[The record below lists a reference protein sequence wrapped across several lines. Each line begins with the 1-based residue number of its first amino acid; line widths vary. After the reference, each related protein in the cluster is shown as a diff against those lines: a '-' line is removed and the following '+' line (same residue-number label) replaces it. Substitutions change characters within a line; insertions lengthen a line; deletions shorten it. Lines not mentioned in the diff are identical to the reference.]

1 MKIRSRIRTIGG
13 HVYRD
18 FVVDMGKID
27 GKRKQRVFTV
37 RSEADEFL
45 EKQKNLKK
53 NHGEAALSLSP
64 STALR
69 YAAVEERLATVG
81 ASIEQAADYYIANH
95 KPVKERITLLALLE
109 KCMVDKELQG
119 LSPKYLSQFGCS
131 CRSFIAGRGH
141 LDVGAVTREMLKS
154 WIMGNQWAPKTQR
167 VYLGDVRALFSWAI
181 TENYLAKSP
190 IEGRDI
196 TLSKMEEA
204 DPQIFSPEQ
213 IKKLFTTALNHLE
226 TGLNKDREYSK
237 LPVYRPLIG
246 YLALA
251 TFAGIRPHELSRM
264 STSILDL
271 KGKMVALDGKI
282 TKTSD
287 RRVVELS
294 DNCIAWLVMWRKEF
308 PNQERITPPSWD
320 RHLKKL
326 RIRAGLVPWPHDVL
340 RHCFASY
347 YHAKHKDKSKLQ
359 ALMGHSQDQDTLE
372 RHYRAV
378 RTPDGRPLTS
388 ALTEIF
394 WKIRP

>member
-213 IKKLFTTALNHLE
+213 IKK
-226 TGLNKDREYSK
+226 
-237 LPVYRPLIG
+237 
-246 YLALA
+246 
-251 TFAGIRPHELSRM
+251 
-264 STSILDL
+264 
-271 KGKMVALDGKI
+271 
-282 TKTSD
+282 
-287 RRVVELS
+287 
-294 DNCIAWLVMWRKEF
+294 
-308 PNQERITPPSWD
+308 
-320 RHLKKL
+320 
-326 RIRAGLVPWPHDVL
+326 
-340 RHCFASY
+340 
-347 YHAKHKDKSKLQ
+347 
-359 ALMGHSQDQDTLE
+359 
-372 RHYRAV
+372 
-378 RTPDGRPLTS
+378 
-388 ALTEIF
+388 
-394 WKIRP
+394 